1 MDYFSMPIFV
11 VHFSK
16 MLNNDLY
23 FRSWVEPALSITFIL
38 TLLEVVV
45 LLYGTVV
52 TSLALGQEIEA
63 NLLALGLLT
72 IFLWLGFLCK
82 AIVFLMSV
90 REVRTT

>member
-1 MDYFSMPIFV
+1 MIFIY
-11 VHFSK
+11 S
-16 MLNNDLY
+16 

-38 TLLEVVV
+38 TLLEVLV

-72 IFLWLGFLCK
+72 IFLWFPEGK
-82 AIVFLMSV
+82 PNIPV
-90 REVRTT
+90 RPPLFPL

>member
-1 MDYFSMPIFV
+1 MIFIY
-11 VHFSK
+11 S
-16 MLNNDLY
+16 

-90 REVRTT
+90 REVRTTRTT